1 LPRTLAAAM
10 AMPLEVCAA
19 VGGFLQLADGIAANP
34 KNLEVMLAHILKN
47 GHHEIHRATPTV
59 ARPKFIFNVIGTKR
73 RPELVL
79 DVFPPTLST
88 GRWQDN
94 LTIMRSMQPATADG
108 LLACFVDGRAAL
120 KAMARGLCE
129 TCGAMEPPLKRL
141 KGAGL
146 PVCVDCALYA
156 SFDL

>member
-1 LPRTLAAAM
+1 M
-10 AMPLEVCAA
+10 AMPREVCAA

-34 KNLEVMLAHILKN
+34 KNLEVMLAAILKN
-47 GHHEIHRATPTV
+47 DGKQFHRATPTV
-59 ARPKFIFNVIGTKR
+59 ARPRLLFSIIGTKR

-88 GRWQDN
+88 GRWEDDEFP
-94 LTIMRSMQPATADG
+94 IMRSMQLATADG

-129 TCGAMEPPLKRL
+129 TCGTMEPPRKRL

-146 PVCVDCALYA
+146 PVCVDCGLYA
-156 SFDL
+156 SFGL

>member
-1 LPRTLAAAM
+1 M

-34 KNLEVMLAHILKN
+34 KNLEVMLADILKN
-47 GHHEIHRATPTV
+47 GGKEFHRATPTV
-59 ARPKFIFNVIGTKR
+59 ARPRLVFNIIGTKR

-79 DVFPPTLST
+79 DVFPPTLSAT
-88 GRWQDN
+88 PWASSPKT
-94 LTIMRSMQPATADG
+94 LMRSMQPATADG

-129 TCGAMEPPLKRL
+129 TCGAMEPPRKKL

-146 PVCVDCALYA
+146 PVCTDCALYA
-156 SFDL
+156 SCGL